1 MGFFPVFGLV
11 LGFATTVKSKAGPMV
26 DGLGR
31 GFLIGM
37 VNSGF
42 IY

>member
-11 LGFATTVKSKAGPMV
+11 LGFATE
-26 DGLGR
+26 DGLGG

-37 VNSGF
+37 VNSSF